1 MTKVYVLTSFYYD
14 EGNIGVFSS
23 REKAEAVMRDSDRV
37 DQKDVQEFEVD
48 ELVGHVVM
56 PTYIASIE
64 KESGMVRESQYSGA
78 EAPVRVGDR
87 WLFGLLPDLLADL
100 RRARPV
106 RGGPGASGVAGEAG
120 SRGNAM
126 SKVYVLTEGKF
137 SDYHIVGVFSTR
149 EGAEKVRAGYHRH
162 QRRGRGVDP
171 RRDRRARMGDDLVR
185 HIN

>member
-64 KESGMVRESQYSGA
+64 KGSGVVRESM
-78 EAPVRVGDR
+78 DR
-87 WLFGLLPDLLADL
+87 E
-100 RRARPV
+100 RRRPSALV
-106 RGGPGASGVAGEAG
+106 IDG
-120 SRGNAM
+120 
-126 SKVYVLTEGKF
+126 F
-137 SDYHIVGVFSTR
+137 SDSFRISSPISAEHARSEAIRVRQEWLAMR
-149 EGAEKVRAGYHRH
+149 EAEGS
-162 QRRGRGVDP
+162 P
-171 RRDRRARMGDDLVR
+171 
-185 HIN
+185 